1 MRPSAKFILVISKP
15 MNIQLDSIRADIT
28 RAVREALAEDIG
40 DGDITAMLI
49 PGDQINT
56 AEIIT
61 REDCILCGQAWL
73 EETFAQLGGL
83 DSIQWHAQD
92 GEQVTAGSKLVT
104 LRGNA
109 RRLLTG
115 ERTALNFIQLLSGTA
130 TKAHQFAQLLPNSN
144 IKILDTRKTIPGLRT
159 AQKYAITCGGCHN
172 HRIGLYDMFLIKEN
186 HIAACGGITAAVEK
200 AREIAP
206 DKRVEVE
213 VETREELLE
222 AIAAK
227 ADVVMLDNFTP
238 DDLQYAFALD
248 KQETKYELSGNLD
261 FANLGSVGN
270 YKIDYCSFGA
280 LTKHITAVDLSMRV
294 AK

>member
-1 MRPSAKFILVISKP
+1 
-15 MNIQLDSIRADIT
+15 MNIQLDSIRSDIT

-49 PGDQINT
+49 PADQTNT

-61 REDCILCGQAWL
+61 REDCIMCGQAWL
-73 EETFAQLGGL
+73 EETFSQLGGL
-83 DSIQWHAQD
+83 DSIEWHVKD
-92 GEQVTAGSKLVT
+92 GDQVQADSKLVT
-104 LRGNA
+104 LKGNA
-109 RRLLTG
+109 RTLLTG
-115 ERTALNFIQLLSGTA
+115 ERTALNFIQLLAATA
-130 TKAHQFAQLLPNSN
+130 TKAHQFAKLLPNSK

-159 AQKYAITCGGCHN
+159 AQKYAVTCGGCHN

-222 AIAAK
+222 AIAAR
-227 ADVVMLDNFTP
+227 ADVVMLDNF
-238 DDLQYAFALD
+238 DADSLQYAMNLD
-248 KQETKYELSGNLD
+248 KQCTKYELSGNLD
-261 FANLGSVGN
+261 MGNLNTIAKLDV
-270 YKIDYCSFGA
+270 DYCSFGA
-280 LTKHITAVDLSMRV
+280 LTKHVSAVDLSLRIL
-294 AK
+294 

>member
-1 MRPSAKFILVISKP
+1 
-15 MNIQLDSIRADIT
+15 
-28 RAVREALAEDIG
+28 
-40 DGDITAMLI
+40 
-49 PGDQINT
+49 
-56 AEIIT
+56 
-61 REDCILCGQAWL
+61 
-73 EETFAQLGGL
+73 
-83 DSIQWHAQD
+83 
-92 GEQVTAGSKLVT
+92 
-104 LRGNA
+104 
-109 RRLLTG
+109 
-115 ERTALNFIQLLSGTA
+115 
-130 TKAHQFAQLLPNSN
+130 
-144 IKILDTRKTIPGLRT
+144 
-159 AQKYAITCGGCHN
+159 
-172 HRIGLYDMFLIKEN
+172 MFLIKEN

-222 AIAAK
+222 AIAAR

-261 FANLGSVGN
+261 FANLDSIKS

-280 LTKHITAVDLSMRV
+280 LTKHVTAVDLSMRV

>member
-1 MRPSAKFILVISKP
+1 

-61 REDCILCGQAWL
+61 REDCTLCGQAWL

-92 GEQVTAGSKLVT
+92 GDQVTAGSKLVT

-206 DKRVEVE
+206 DKKVEVE
-213 VETREELLE
+213 VETQAELTE
-222 AIAAK
+222 AISAG
-227 ADVVMLDNFTP
+227 ADVVMLDNFFSTTFNLDSINKP
-238 DDLQYAFALD
+238 EDIAL
-248 KQETKYELSGNLD
+248 EVSGNIGAEQISLLSEIAIN
-261 FANLGSVGN
+261 FASTGE
-270 YKIDYCSFGA
+270 
-280 LTKHITAVDLSMRV
+280 LTKSITAIDLSMRI
-294 AK
+294 KDEKR